1 MKLTWVQHRDIVAGL
16 VFFAMGA
23 GVAWGSTAYTLGN
36 AMRMGPGYFPF
47 LLGVLL
53 AGLGLTL
60 VVRHLRELAVLASVP
75 RIEKPCLR
83 SLLLVGSGM
92 LLFALLL
99 QHGGLIVATV
109 ALVSVSGVAYR
120 AFRWHELGLLSSSLA
135 VFAVAVFVYGLG
147 LPLQVLPA

>member
-16 VFFAMGA
+16 VFFALGA

-99 QHGGLIVATV
+99 QHGGLIVATI
-109 ALVSVSGVAYR
+109 LT
-120 AFRWHELGLLSSSLA
+120 LLA
-135 VFAVAVFVYGLG
+135 
-147 LPLQVLPA
+147 LPAMYAAWFRVKREPQAG